1 MGEHAGDDDTAG
13 EESGDDRRR
22 RRLSDRIVATSALLY
37 WVIDAHSRI
46 AFANEASRQL
56 LGYDPEELI
65 GRPATEFVHTADLD
79 TALAALGQ
87 IVESGTGSR
96 PGDVPPMAMRVR
108 CRDGSLSYFDVGAV
122 VALDD
127 PDVNGIIIR
136 GRPMNGQQLLD
147 QALESLVAS
156 SPLADVLM
164 YLQAGLA
171 ADLPGS
177 QVAVAHGH
185 DGDRFAES
193 ARADLD
199 DLLCGRGP
207 DVDPAHPSPWTVA
220 VTERRSQVHPDL
232 SDLAE
237 PLRAAA
243 RAAGMAACW
252 VTPVFVPPD
261 DAMVACVIVW
271 RSVEGAPWIAQQ
283 VQVERTSQLT
293 SLALARR
300 HAENQ
305 LVHAARHDNL
315 TGIPNRSVF
324 FAHLE
329 QLAADGSRV
338 GEPAPQSAVLYL
350 DLDGFKLVNDTHG
363 HGAGDELLRLASDRI
378 TACVRPGDLVARLG
392 GDEFAVVC
400 TDLAGTGEAETIAA
414 RLVEAMA
421 EPFSIGGREV
431 RVGLSVG
438 VALDRH
444 RRRIGRRVA
453 HPLGRGRR
461 PSPVRRQAG
470 RQGSVPGRPL
480 IA

>member
-1 MGEHAGDDDTAG
+1 MGDDLQ
-13 EESGDDRRR
+13 RQ
-22 RRLSDRIVATSALLY
+22 RLSDRIIATSALLY
-37 WVIDAHSRI
+37 WVIDGDSRI
-46 AFANEASRQL
+46 AFANEASEHL
-56 LGYDPEELI
+56 LGYRPEELI
-65 GRPATEFVHTADLD
+65 GRPATDLVHTADLD

-87 IVESGTGSR
+87 IVESGTGLR

-108 CRDGSLSYFDVGAV
+108 CKDGSLSYFDVGAV

-127 PDVNGIIIR
+127 PDVQGIIIR

-164 YLQAGLA
+164 YLQTGLA

-177 QVAVAHGH
+177 RVSIAHDRH
-185 DGDRFAES
+185 DGHFTLAVSSGLEDALS
-193 ARADLD
+193 
-199 DLLCGRGP
+199 GSGP
-207 DVDPAHPSPWTVA
+207 DADPRQPSPWTLA
-220 VTERRSQVHPDL
+220 IAERQAQIHPDL
-232 SDLAE
+232 TGLPPSIRDAAE
-237 PLRAAA
+237 
-243 RAAGMAACW
+243 AAGLTACW
-252 VTPVFVPPD
+252 VVPVFVPPD

-271 RSVEGAPWIAQQ
+271 RATEGAPWVAQQ
-283 VQVERTSQLT
+283 VLVERTSQLT

-329 QLAADGSRV
+329 DLSTDRPAGPSDAETHADGPSAGGGSRR
-338 GEPAPQSAVLYL
+338 AAVLYL
-350 DLDGFKLVNDTHG
+350 DLDGFKQVNDTHG

-400 TDLAGTGEAETIAA
+400 SDLPSAEEAEVIAA
-414 RLVEAMA
+414 RLVGSMA
-421 EPFSIGGREV
+421 EPFAIDGGEV

-438 VALDRH
+438 VAVAEPGAETEPGGESMTRLVEAADRALYEAKQAGK
-444 RRRIGRRVA
+444 GRYRVA
-453 HPLGRGRR
+453 R
-461 PSPVRRQAG
+461 
-470 RQGSVPGRPL
+470 
-480 IA
+480 

>member
-1 MGEHAGDDDTAG
+1 
-13 EESGDDRRR
+13 
-22 RRLSDRIVATSALLY
+22 
-37 WVIDAHSRI
+37 
-46 AFANEASRQL
+46 
-56 LGYDPEELI
+56 
-65 GRPATEFVHTADLD
+65 
-79 TALAALGQ
+79 
-87 IVESGTGSR
+87 
-96 PGDVPPMAMRVR
+96 MAMRVR

-177 QVAVAHGH
+177 QVAIAHEHH
-185 DGDRFAES
+185 DGVFGES
-193 ARADLD
+193 ASADLD
-199 DLLCGRGP
+199 DLLCGQGP

-220 VTERRSQVHPDL
+220 VTERRSQIHPDL

-243 RAAGMAACW
+243 GRAGLVACW

-283 VQVERTSQLT
+283 VLVERTSQLT

-329 QLAADGSRV
+329 QLAARDGSRT
-338 GEPAPQSAVLYL
+338 GGPASRSAVLYL
-350 DLDGFKLVNDTHG
+350 DLDGFKQVNDTHG
-363 HGAGDELLRLASDRI
+363 HGAGDEVLRLASDRI

-400 TDLAGTGEAETIAA
+400 TDLAGTDEAESIAA
-414 RLVEAMA
+414 RLVAAMA
-421 EPFSIGGREV
+421 EPFTVDGHEV

-438 VALDRH
+438 VALTDPGDGSGGESITRLVEAADRALYDAKQAGK
-444 RRRIGRRVA
+444 GRYRVA
-453 HPLGRGRR
+453 P
-461 PSPVRRQAG
+461 
-470 RQGSVPGRPL
+470 
-480 IA
+480 